1 MEVMINNQINI
12 QIDLEDL
19 FHLELME
26 WIQSFN
32 ENNIMKMNG
41 KQIIR
46 IMLRVVKRL
55 EQTPRNEADSY
66 RNTYESWKQKIWAV
80 EETEWEYQP
89 ELINFIYHE
98 IQLMKNQ
105 QGLLDS

>member
-1 MEVMINNQINI
+1 MEITINDQINV
-12 QIDLEDL
+12 QIDLDDL

-26 WIQSFN
+26 WVQSFN
-32 ENNIMKMNG
+32 ENNIVKMNG

-55 EQTPRNEADSY
+55 EQTPRNETDTY
-66 RNTYESWKQKIWAV
+66 RNMYESWKQKIWMV

-89 ELINFIYHE
+89 ELINFIYNE
-98 IQLMKNQ
+98 IQFMKNRR
-105 QGLLDS
+105 GLLDL